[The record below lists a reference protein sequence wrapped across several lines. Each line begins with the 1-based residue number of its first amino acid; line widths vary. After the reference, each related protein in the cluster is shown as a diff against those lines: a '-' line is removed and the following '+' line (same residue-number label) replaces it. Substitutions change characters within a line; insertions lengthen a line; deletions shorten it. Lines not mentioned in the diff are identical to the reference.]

1 MSCTAEDAAFAL
13 GWEALLP
20 AAPTPGVAEALQLH
34 GEIENRVRGWLNRC
48 FPGAC
53 PSEVA
58 DAWQAAALDVLEHP
72 ARYEAA
78 WRGDGERGL
87 GRLLTTV
94 AWRALRGEHRR
105 VGRRRAQGSMRLAA
119 QITVSAGQEHYFALR
134 HELDGVIGAAAARY
148 GAGRPDLLEQALL
161 ERLCEAAPDTE
172 IAARHNLRREPL
184 NRARRV
190 VEAELLDALL
200 GA

>member
-13 GWEALLP
+13 GWETLLP
-20 AAPTPGVAEALQLH
+20 AAPARGVAEALQLH
-34 GEIENRVRGWLNRC
+34 GKIQERARRWLVQC

-53 PSEVA
+53 PGEVA
-58 DAWQAAALDVLEHP
+58 DAWQAVALDVLEHP
-72 ARYEAA
+72 SRYEAA
-78 WRGDGERGL
+78 WLSDGDRAL

-94 AWRALRGEHRR
+94 AWRVLRGEHRR
-105 VGRRRAQGSMRLAA
+105 VARRRARGSMRLAA

-148 GAGRPDLLEQALL
+148 GAGRPELLERALL

-190 VEAELLDALL
+190 VEAELLDGLL

>member
-13 GWEALLP
+13 GWETLLP
-20 AAPTPGVAEALQLH
+20 AEPARGVAEALRLH
-34 GEIENRVRGWLNRC
+34 EKIQARARNWLLQR
-48 FPGAC
+48 FPQAC
-53 PSEVA
+53 PSEIA

-78 WRGDGERGL
+78 WAGDGERGL

-105 VGRRRAQGSMRLAA
+105 VARRRARGSMRLAA
-119 QITVSAGQEHYFALR
+119 QITVTAGQEHYFAMR

-148 GAGRPDLLEQALL
+148 GAGRPDLLERALL

-190 VEAELLDALL
+190 VEVELLDGLL